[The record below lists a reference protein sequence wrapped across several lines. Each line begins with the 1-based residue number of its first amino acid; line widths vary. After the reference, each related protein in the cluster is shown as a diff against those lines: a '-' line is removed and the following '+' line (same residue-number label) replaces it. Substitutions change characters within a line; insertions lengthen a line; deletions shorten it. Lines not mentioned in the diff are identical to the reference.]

1 MDPKELEE
9 RERLAQEE
17 ADSLKRAIPRI
28 TVLNEPLRH
37 HDGDGAL
44 TAESASE
51 LDEAGQVGA
60 EPNPNRTRRGAK
72 AQAPAWEGGNRRET
86 DADAAD

>member
-9 RERLAQEE
+9 RERLAQDE

-28 TVLNEPLRH
+28 TVLHEPLGH

-51 LDEAGQVGA
+51 PEPDAQGREVAGSTTDE
-60 EPNPNRTRRGAK
+60 K
-72 AQAPAWEGGNRRET
+72 
-86 DADAAD
+86 